1 MSFALGARQSSTHDR
16 ISQGKGTLLCTFQ
29 SHAWQ
34 TRFAVHQAP
43 RTAEKH
49 LTARPFETVVAGF
62 AMRLAWRRT
71 TKGEVFAV

>member
-1 MSFALGARQSSTHDR
+1 M
-16 ISQGKGTLLCTFQ
+16 
-29 SHAWQ
+29 
-34 TRFAVHQAP
+34 RFAVHQAP

-49 LTARPFETVVAGF
+49 LTARPFETMVAGF